1 MNSALLRVRDISKG
15 FGGANQRAVLTCVN
29 LDVSAGEY
37 VAVMGESGVGKSTML
52 NIIAGLE
59 APDTGEVCLDGMS
72 LEQLSDDQLSHLRRK
87 QMGFVFQAF
96 HVLPYLSVAQNVE
109 LPLALLRVDAAS
121 TRDRV
126 RQMLD
131 AVGLGARAGS
141 MPRELSGGELQ
152 RVAIARALAHRPRL
166 VLADEPTGNLDP
178 DTAGQ
183 ILSLLKS
190 QIKENRAAGVL
201 VTHSPDAARTA
212 DQIVRLTSSGL
223 VRVD

>member
-1 MNSALLRVRDISKG
+1 MNSSLLSVRDISKG
-15 FGGANQRAVLTCVN
+15 FGDANRRVVLSAVN
-29 LDVSAGEY
+29 LDVTAGQY

-52 NIIAGLE
+52 NIVAGLE
-59 APDTGEVCLDGMS
+59 APDTGDVSFDGVS
-72 LEQLSDDQLSHLRRK
+72 LARLSDDQLTQLRRE

-96 HVLPYLSVAQNVE
+96 HVLPYLTVAQNVE
-109 LPLALLRVDAAS
+109 LPLALVRADATT
-121 TRDRV
+121 TRARV

-131 AVGLGARAGS
+131 AVGLGGRADS

-152 RVAIARALAHRPRL
+152 RVAIARAVVHRPRL

-190 QIKENRAAGVL
+190 QIKESRAAGIL

-212 DQIVRLTSSGL
+212 DQIFSLTSSGL
-223 VRVD
+223 VKVD

>member
-1 MNSALLRVRDISKG
+1 MLRVVGISKSY
-15 FGGANQRAVLTCVN
+15 GGAIRRAVLDAVS

-37 VAVMGESGVGKSTML
+37 IAVMGESGVGKSTML

-59 APDTGEVCLDGMS
+59 APDTGEVMLDGVN
-72 LEQLSDDQLSHLRRK
+72 LGQLLDDELTRLRRE

-109 LPLALLRVDAAS
+109 LPLALLRTEAA
-121 TRDRV
+121 RMRERV
-126 RQMLD
+126 AEMLH
-131 AVGLGARAGS
+131 AVGLGPRADS

-152 RVAIARALAHRPRL
+152 RVAIARALVHRPKV

-190 QIKENRAAGVL
+190 QIKDNGAAGIL
-201 VTHSPDAARTA
+201 VTHSPGAAQTA
-212 DQIVRLTSSGL
+212 DKTFKLTSAGL
-223 VRVD
+223 VRVDSV

>member
-1 MNSALLRVRDISKG
+1 MLRVVGISKS
-15 FGGANQRAVLTCVN
+15 FDGATRRAVLDAVN
-29 LDVSAGEY
+29 LDLAAGAY

-59 APDTGEVCLDGMS
+59 APDAGEVMLDGVS
-72 LEQLSDDQLSHLRRK
+72 LARLPDDELTRIRRE

-109 LPLALLRVDAAS
+109 LPLALLRTDSASMRRRAAE
-121 TRDRV
+121 
-126 RQMLD
+126 MLR
-131 AVGLGARAGS
+131 AVGLGSRADS

-152 RVAIARALAHRPRL
+152 RVAIARALVHRPKV

-183 ILSLLKS
+183 ILALLKS
-190 QIKENRAAGVL
+190 QIKQYGAAGIL

-212 DQIVRLTSSGL
+212 DKTYKLTSAGL
-223 VRVD
+223 IAI

>member
-1 MNSALLRVRDISKG
+1 LLSVRDISKG
-15 FGGANQRAVLTCVN
+15 FGNANRRAVLSSVN

-59 APDTGEVCLDGMS
+59 APDTGDVSFDGVG
-72 LEQLSDDQLSHLRRK
+72 LAHLSDDQLTQLRRE

-109 LPLALLRVDAAS
+109 LPLALLRVDTAT
-121 TRDRV
+121 TRVRV

-131 AVGLGARAGS
+131 AVGLGERADS

-152 RVAIARALAHRPRL
+152 RVAIARAVVHRPRL

-190 QIKENRAAGVL
+190 QIKENRAAGIL
-201 VTHSPDAARTA
+201 VTHSPDAAGTA
-212 DQIVRLTSSGL
+212 DSVFTLTSEGL
-223 VRVD
+223 VKVG